1 MAKKF
6 RFPLEKVKKHREQVE
21 QLAQKDFQLGLAAL
35 NQEIEALE
43 RMEEQ
48 TKEALKSR
56 LDKTSVPALTQV
68 HDFLMG
74 QDIRIDRQKKKIQEY
89 EKRVE
94 SLREILRQKAIE
106 TKIIKEL
113 EQRKLR
119 EFQEEARKKELLN
132 QDDLNLMR
140 YRLKDDVENK
150 K

>member
-6 RFPLEKVKKHREQVE
+6 KFPLEKVKRHREQVE
-21 QLAQKDFQLGLAAL
+21 QMAQRDFQVAMAEL
-35 NQEIEALE
+35 NQEMEVLE
-43 RMEEQ
+43 KMEEQ
-48 TKEALKSR
+48 VQDALKSR

-74 QDIRIDRQKKKIQEY
+74 QDIRMDRQKKKIQEV

-119 EFQEEARKKELLN
+119 DFQEELRKKELRN

-140 YRLKDDVENK
+140 HRLKGDVGNEK
-150 K
+150 